1 LSKAFY
7 QKTEDACK
15 DRALSDKL
23 NSALET
29 QIKGRLRVC
38 EELGDVD
45 AFKKLGADV
54 RDDVLL
60 GLDKYLLEFVKKI
73 TASGVN
79 VHWAED
85 ASEAR
90 QIISD
95 IAKQRNVKTIVKSKS
110 MITEEI
116 ELNTALE
123 NLDIEVTE
131 TDLGEFIIQ
140 IAGQKPSHIVLPA
153 IHLSRREVADIFAD
167 KIDYTGSDDPKVLTK
182 AAREY
187 LRDKFKEAQMGISGV
202 NFAIAEQGLWA
213 TCTNEGNAR
222 YAMTWPDIYVGVM
235 GIERIVQDTD
245 SAAVM
250 LKLLARFATG
260 QRITQY
266 TNFAKGPCK
275 EDGPKEVHLVLL
287 DNGRSKILGTKYW
300 KMLRCI
306 RCGACLNVC
315 PVFRYVGGQNFP
327 GSYSGPMGTVLLPLL
342 NGFDKANQ
350 ELPNACSVCGRCS
363 EICPVK
369 IPLHDLILDLK
380 HDRSKTKYRDRLMKL
395 GMWAVSLVMRHP
407 AIYKLGQKFAKPAL
421 MLFSREG
428 WVKWLPS
435 IPGKWT
441 KFKDLPLPANKTFIS
456 KFKNKQ

>member
-1 LSKAFY
+1 
-7 QKTEDACK
+7 
-15 DRALSDKL
+15 
-23 NSALET
+23 
-29 QIKGRLRVC
+29 
-38 EELGDVD
+38 
-45 AFKKLGADV
+45 
-54 RDDVLL
+54 
-60 GLDKYLLEFVKKI
+60 
-73 TASGVN
+73 
-79 VHWAED
+79 
-85 ASEAR
+85 
-90 QIISD
+90 
-95 IAKQRNVKTIVKSKS
+95 
-110 MITEEI
+110 
-116 ELNTALE
+116 
-123 NLDIEVTE
+123 
-131 TDLGEFIIQ
+131 
-140 IAGQKPSHIVLPA
+140 
-153 IHLSRREVADIFAD
+153 
-167 KIDYTGSDDPKVLTK
+167 
-182 AAREY
+182 
-187 LRDKFKEAQMGISGV
+187 
-202 NFAIAEQGLWA
+202 
-213 TCTNEGNAR
+213 
-222 YAMTWPDIYVGVM
+222 M